1 MKSKFVGILLAAV
14 LLMSLCGC
22 SAGDAS
28 IEANADTFLVRFQV
42 DCEDEVFGIHF
53 EYYLDGDPAGGGLTG
68 NANGSALKT
77 GEVLTKDFIPADFP
91 EEADLSQFQ
100 LEIFLVDEQGQ
111 EHPCTE
117 ALRFGAAYGHAY
129 DIIIT
134 GSYKAGFSAD
144 KK

>member
-1 MKSKFVGILLAAV
+1 MKSKLVGILLVAV

-22 SAGDAS
+22 STGDAS
-28 IEANADTFLVRFQV
+28 IQANADTFLVRFQV

-77 GEVLTKDFIPADFP
+77 GEALTKDFIPADFP
-91 EEADLSQFQ
+91 EGADLSQFQ
-100 LEIFLVDEQGQ
+100 LEIFVVDEQGQ
-111 EHPCTE
+111 EYPCAE
-117 ALRFGAAYGHAY
+117 VLSFAATYGHVY
-129 DIIIT
+129 DITIS
-134 GSYKAGFSAD
+134 GGYKAGFFSD